1 MALEK
6 ITYIEGLDSSYEDIE
21 LMNDTPLGV
30 TKVKFFLKSEDMPFL
45 SEKEGRVIR
54 KNFVWI
60 EKIINLG
67 NLIIQR
73 RCKDIVEYDENT
85 GKWAVRKLA
94 SGMESDIKLYNNEWN
109 AFARGA
115 SSDII
120 GTPLEFL
127 FKNDPSKVEGY
138 KAKHVHTIE
147 QLSQFSDVHI
157 QDVGFGTRQDVEMAK
172 YYMKKIQEQA
182 PAIELNNKFEEKDS
196 EIRYLKNQLN
206 ETIAMMNRVMSEKG
220 FDDKEAPKVR
230 KPRGPNTKIKIE
242 KDEE

>member
-6 ITYIEGLDSSYEDIE
+6 ITHIEGLDSSYENIE
-21 LMNDTPLGV
+21 LMNDAPLGV

-67 NLIIQR
+67 NSIIQR
-73 RCKDIVEYDENT
+73 RCKDIVEYNEEN
-85 GKWAVRKLA
+85 GRWVVRKLA
-94 SGMESDIKLYNNEWN
+94 NGMESDIQLYSNEWN

-115 SSDII
+115 ASDII

-147 QLSQFSDVHI
+147 QLSQFSDTHI
-157 QDVGFGTRQDVEMAK
+157 QDVGFGTRQDVEIAK

-182 PAIELNNKFEEKDS
+182 PAIELNNRFEEKDS
-196 EIRYLKNQLN
+196 EIRALKSQLS
-206 ETIAMMNRVMSEKG
+206 EALTMMNRIMSEKG
-220 FDDKEAPKVR
+220 FDDNETPKVR
-230 KPRGPNTKIKIE
+230 KPRGPNKKIKTQ